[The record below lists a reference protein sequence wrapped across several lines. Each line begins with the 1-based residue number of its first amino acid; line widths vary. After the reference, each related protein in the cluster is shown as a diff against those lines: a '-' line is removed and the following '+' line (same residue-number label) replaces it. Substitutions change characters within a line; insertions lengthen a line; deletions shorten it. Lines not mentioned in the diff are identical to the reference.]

1 MGEFHRLMTDD
12 HTTVRLYMDAIK
24 RMGELNPDLRRE
36 ALAELMCFL
45 MARDSALGRTEVGGR
60 SMTED
65 HGFGERE
72 CYHAILPR
80 LLAMDPS
87 DACWRAMFDV
97 IHTKVES
104 ALMAEEMMVPLWRV
118 SPQAEALACEFYLE
132 QRETILQRL
141 RKSLERSLPTSSRF
155 VDHDLARHRPAHT
168 AAMA

>member
-24 RMGELNPDLRRE
+24 RMGELNPELRRE

-45 MARDSALGRTEVGGR
+45 MARDSALGRTDVGGR

-65 HGFGERE
+65 RAFTERE

-80 LLAMDPS
+80 LVAMDPS
-87 DACWRAMFDV
+87 QDNWMVMFDV
-97 IHTKVES
+97 IHGKVEA
-104 ALMAEEMMVPLWRV
+104 ALLAEEMMVSLWRV

-132 QRETILQRL
+132 QRETMLHRL
-141 RKSLERSLPTSSRF
+141 RRSLERSLPTSTRF
-155 VDHDLARHRPAHT
+155 ADHDLSRHHALQ
-168 AAMA
+168 AAAA

>member
-45 MARDSALGRTEVGGR
+45 MARDSALGRTDVGGR

-65 HGFGERE
+65 RAFCERE

-80 LLAMDPS
+80 LVAMDPS
-87 DACWRAMFDV
+87 DDKWAVMFDV
-97 IHTKVES
+97 IHGKVEA
-104 ALMAEEMMVPLWRV
+104 ALLAEEMMVSLWRV

-132 QRETILQRL
+132 QRETMLHRL
-141 RKSLERSLPTSSRF
+141 RRSLERSLPTSTRF
-155 VDHDLARHRPAHT
+155 ADHDLSRHHALQ
-168 AAMA
+168 AAAA